1 MTDHRPVPPTLSAR
15 ALNRATLGRQL
26 LLHRTRLDVLEAMGR
41 IVAVQAQ
48 HPASPYVALWNRI
61 DEFDPAALDR
71 AFARHEIVKGTSI
84 RMTLHAV
91 LAEDHPPF
99 HEAMQPSLRESRLS
113 DSRFR
118 VAGLTPADVDA
129 LIPEVLEYASEP
141 RSNADMEAWFDRRLG
156 VLERPGVWWA
166 LRTYAPVIHA
176 PTGGPWSFGPRPAYL
191 AARQLRHL
199 GDPELALSHLV
210 RRYLEGFGPA
220 SVADIAQFCRVQR
233 VRVRAAMEALGDSL
247 VRVAGPSSH
256 PLFDLAGG
264 LLPDED
270 EPAPARL
277 LGMWDEVLLAYM
289 DRSRVVPDPYRRTV
303 TRVNGDVLPTLLV
316 DGFVAGVWRPV
327 EDGIEATAFHP
338 LDDDSW
344 EELDGEARR
353 LQAFLADREPL
364 VYGRYGH
371 WWSQLPAGTVRV
383 LGR

>member
-1 MTDHRPVPPTLSAR
+1 VTDHRPVPPTLSAR

-26 LLHRTRLDVLEAMGR
+26 LLHRARLDVLEAMRR

-156 VLERPGVWWA
+156 VLERPGAVSVEELA
-166 LRTYAPVIHA
+166 DADPDGRGLGV
-176 PTGGPWSFGPRPAYL
+176 TG
-191 AARQLRHL
+191 ARQ
-199 GDPELALSHLV
+199 PLSIQD
-210 RRYLEGFGPA
+210 RREGA
-220 SVADIAQFCRVQR
+220 H
-233 VRVRAAMEALGDSL
+233 
-247 VRVAGPSSH
+247 RVAVRLKSPMIPS
-256 PLFDLAGG
+256 AC
-264 LLPDED
+264 
-270 EPAPARL
+270 R
-277 LGMWDEVLLAYM
+277 
-289 DRSRVVPDPYRRTV
+289 
-303 TRVNGDVLPTLLV
+303 
-316 DGFVAGVWRPV
+316 
-327 EDGIEATAFHP
+327 
-338 LDDDSW
+338 
-344 EELDGEARR
+344 
-353 LQAFLADREPL
+353 
-364 VYGRYGH
+364 
-371 WWSQLPAGTVRV
+371 
-383 LGR
+383 